1 MFSKMSSFSR
11 RLENPNK
18 FRLVAL
24 LAVQTR
30 GGVDAGIFIFGDA
43 VFPKNVFEIIITVS
57 KIFALQIIN
66 ILLVFTASHLS
77 CPRVCG
83 FFCLDIMMIVMITDI
98 MIIITDLMTDVDSCS
113 MLGSHFPDIIVVI

>member
-11 RLENPNK
+11 RLENPNQ
-18 FRLVAL
+18 FGLVAL
-24 LAVQTR
+24 LAVRTR

-43 VFPKNVFEIIITVS
+43 VFPKNVFEIIIITVS

-77 CPRVCG
+77 NPRVCWG
-83 FFCLDIMMIVMITDI
+83 FCLDIIMITDI
-98 MIIITDLMTDVDSCS
+98 MMIITDLMTDVDSCP